1 MAEKVTVQDVRF
13 IQPLSMFDFFFLKI
27 LSGIAGSSY
36 AIDYLNKSA
45 AYLSCTLVVR

>member
-1 MAEKVTVQDVRF
+1 MAEKVTVQDVKF
-13 IQPLSMFDFFFLKI
+13 IQPLSMFDFFLKI

-36 AIDYLNKSA
+36 ATDYLNKSA